1 MLVLLIVPTYEKLD
15 RVLAST
21 EWEQKFPLVTVD
33 ALNREISD
41 HTPLLLCTGE
51 RVQRSSQP
59 EFKFELSWFLQK
71 DFFETVTSIWRSV
84 DYGSTPIKKSHNKIR
99 RLRQFLRG
107 WATNVNGNFKG
118 EKEELF
124 WLAGELDLKAES

>member
-1 MLVLLIVPTYEKLD
+1 M
-15 RVLAST
+15 
-21 EWEQKFPLVTVD
+21 
-33 ALNREISD
+33 
-41 HTPLLLCTGE
+41 G
-51 RVQRSSQP
+51 SQP
-59 EFKFELSWFLQK
+59 EFKFELGWFLQK
-71 DFFETVTSIWRSV
+71 DFFETITRIWKSV

-107 WATNVNGNFKG
+107 CAKNVNGNFKG